1 MPPIAKV
8 EFNAHLPSPGANHL
22 KHRPHLEDKI
32 MHIDAGTDPYTLFQ
46 TWYDEAVASEIND
59 PDAMA
64 IASVDESGMPSV
76 RMVLLKEWGVD
87 GFAFYTNYESRKSA
101 ELLTTGKAAF
111 CIHWKSLRRQ
121 VRVTGPVS
129 QVDGARSD
137 TYFATRGRGSRIGAW
152 ASAQSRP
159 LDSRASLAAA
169 VADIEARFPD
179 DVPRP
184 PHWGG
189 FLIAPQEIEFW
200 ADGEHRLHDR
210 FRFTRDDKD
219 GWDIQRLNP

>member
-1 MPPIAKV
+1 LPAPQIPP
-8 EFNAHLPSPGANHL
+8 
-22 KHRPHLEDKI
+22 EDKI
-32 MHIDAGTDPYTLFQ
+32 MNIDTGTDPFALFQ
-46 TWYDEAVASEIND
+46 TWYDEAVAAEIND

-64 IASVDESGMPSV
+64 LASVDSSGMPSV
-76 RMVLLKEWGVD
+76 RMVLLKEWGED
-87 GFAFYTNYESRKSA
+87 GFVFYTNYESRKSG
-101 ELLTTGKAAF
+101 ELLATGKAAF

-129 QVDGARSD
+129 RVDDARSD
-137 TYFATRGRGSRIGAW
+137 AYFATRGRGSRVGAW

-159 LDSRASLAAA
+159 LDSRDSLAAA
-169 VADIEARFPD
+169 VAEIESRFPD

-210 FRFTRDDKD
+210 FRFTANGAD
-219 GWDIQRLNP
+219 GWTILPTIRPW